1 MISVKFKNLEKSEL
15 AREAATER
23 MEALVEKFPDLAPS
37 KIQVTLEMENSPLQA
52 GPDLFKVKV
61 YVSRGR
67 YDGVTYETSD
77 SNLYVALAETVDHLL
92 ETLNRHG
99 DRERVKKIKQAR
111 TVSKLV
117 KLRNE
122 TDDEEEKEEQRIG

>member
-23 MEALVEKFPDLAPS
+23 MEGLVEKFPDLTSS

-61 YVSRGR
+61 HISRGR
-67 YDGVTYETSD
+67 YEGITYEACD

-92 ETLNRHG
+92 EILNRHG
-99 DRERVKKIKQAR
+99 DRERVKRIRQAR
-111 TVSKLV
+111 TFSKLV
-117 KLRNE
+117 KLRKEAEGENE
-122 TDDEEEKEEQRIG
+122 KDEQKIG